1 MLKMKKYKSEENF
14 FERFTIRLDALEK
27 RISDFKI
34 ES

>member
-1 MLKMKKYKSEENF
+1 MLKMKNTTSEENF
-14 FERFTIRLDALEK
+14 FERFTIRLDTLEK